1 MSGGDGVEIAE
12 QIRAFGRNLREA
24 RGRVGLTQAQLS
36 AAAPLDRAAI
46 SRLECGERSPDMPT
60 LLRVCAA
67 LSTTPADL
75 LRGIGK
81 TGGGRIPRADAEILG
96 SEKLFGANL
105 RFARQ
110 RAGISQERLA
120 LDAKVDR
127 AAISV
132 YENGVRQPNLRTV
145 LKLAMKLDVA
155 PGLLLRDMLITQ
167 EAVLRTMI
175 HSIDNPDAGVL
186 ETTADG
192 CRYRKARP
200 IPQRELWFEKV
211 WQDYSK

>member
-1 MSGGDGVEIAE
+1 MPGADGAEIAE
-12 QIRAFGRNLREA
+12 QVRAFGRNLREA
-24 RGRVGLTQAQLS
+24 RGRAGLTQAQLS

-67 LSTTPADL
+67 LDTTPTEL
-75 LRGIGK
+75 LRGVGK
-81 TGGGRIPRADAEILG
+81 PGSGRGPRADLETSNSQG
-96 SEKLFGANL
+96 RFGANL
-105 RFARQ
+105 RRARQ

-145 LKLAMKLDVA
+145 LKLALKLDVA
-155 PGLLLRDMLITQ
+155 PGALLRGMQAEQARST
-167 EAVLRTMI
+167 VL
-175 HSIDNPDAGVL
+175 S
-186 ETTADG
+186 ADE
-192 CRYRKARP
+192 ARP
-200 IPQRELWFEKV
+200 KRRAQRRR
-211 WQDYSK
+211 

>member
-1 MSGGDGVEIAE
+1 MAGADGIEIAE

-24 RGRVGLTQAQLS
+24 RGQAGLTQAQLS

-67 LSTTPADL
+67 LKTTPADL
-75 LRGIGK
+75 LRGVGK
-81 TGGGRIPRADAEILG
+81 ANGVRAPRGEADTPNSPGR
-96 SEKLFGANL
+96 FGVNL
-105 RFARQ
+105 RQARQ

-145 LKLAMKLDVA
+145 LKLALKLDVA
-155 PGLLLRDMLITQ
+155 PGLLLRGVAIKPAQLDG
-167 EAVLRTMI
+167 RT
-175 HSIDNPDAGVL
+175 HAGPA
-186 ETTADG
+186 TT
-192 CRYRKARP
+192 RKHRM
-200 IPQRELWFEKV
+200 
-211 WQDYSK
+211 QDRR

>member
-1 MSGGDGVEIAE
+1 MAGADGLEIAE
-12 QIRAFGRNLREA
+12 QIRAFGRNLRDA
-24 RGRVGLTQAQLS
+24 RGRAGLTQAQLS

-67 LSTTPADL
+67 LGTTPADL
-75 LRGIGK
+75 LRGVGK
-81 TGGGRIPRADAEILG
+81 PGGVRLPRAG
-96 SEKLFGANL
+96 SETSDSKGPFGVNL
-105 RFARQ
+105 RRARQ

-155 PGLLLRDMLITQ
+155 PGLLLRGM
-167 EAVLRTMI
+167 
-175 HSIDNPDAGVL
+175 
-186 ETTADG
+186 
-192 CRYRKARP
+192 K
-200 IPQRELWFEKV
+200 
-211 WQDYSK
+211 